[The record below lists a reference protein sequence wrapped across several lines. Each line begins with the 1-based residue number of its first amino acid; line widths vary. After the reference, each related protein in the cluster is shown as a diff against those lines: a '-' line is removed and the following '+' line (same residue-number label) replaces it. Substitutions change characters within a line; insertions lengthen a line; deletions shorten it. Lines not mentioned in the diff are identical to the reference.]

1 MATRVAKTSEAES
14 KLVSI
19 LVRPHTPALA
29 AGAVLFLILFRRSNR
44 FRYVVR
50 MTGYIIAVALAC
62 LIGIASAPL
71 MWLIGS
77 PGYINWVVARSFAV
91 LGPLFSGMRYKV
103 IGQENITKTPL
114 PCVYV
119 ANHQSSLDIIGMGAV
134 LPKNTVVL
142 AKKSIRF
149 VPLLGWFM
157 WAANNVFID
166 RKNRGSAIDTMA
178 KVAEY
183 LKEHTYALWLYPEG
197 TRSHQISNTLLPFKK
212 GAFHLAVQGQ
222 IPVVPIVFSTYY
234 PCYHQSKWV
243 FEPGEITIKVLP
255 PISTVGMTTADVD
268 ALLERTRD
276 AMLEALK
283 TIETKPF
290 GKIPGSAVKM
300 D

>member
-1 MATRVAKTSEAES
+1 MATKVAKRSEATS
-14 KLVSI
+14 RLMS
-19 LVRPHTPALA
+19 LLLRPHTPAFA
-29 AGAVLFLILFRRSNR
+29 AGAVLFLILFRRSSR
-44 FRYVVR
+44 FRFVAR
-50 MTGYIIAVALAC
+50 MTGYIIAVAIAC
-62 LIGIASAPL
+62 LVGIASAPL

-77 PGYINWVVARSFAV
+77 PGYINWVVARTFAV
-91 LGPLFSGMRYKV
+91 VGPLFSGMRYRV
-103 IGQENITKTPL
+103 IGNENIAKTPL

-142 AKKSIRF
+142 GKKSIRF

-166 RKNRGSAIDTMA
+166 RKNRGSAIETMA
-178 KVAEY
+178 KVAQY

-197 TRSHQISNTLLPFKK
+197 TRSHQIDNTMLPFKK

-222 IPVVPIVFSTYY
+222 IPIVPIVFSTYY
-234 PCYHQSKWV
+234 PCYHQKKWV

-255 PISTVGMTTADVD
+255 PIPTVGLKTEDVD

-276 AMLEALK
+276 AMVEALK

-290 GKIPGSAVKM
+290 GKLPSSATKI